1 MFVRFDVLTPLCSAR
16 AATREQIYIDA
27 LDAWIP
33 AAALGLT
40 TVNDGFLGLAGY
52 VSHMR
57 LQYAFLMPFAD
68 SPPPS
73 SRSARHGL
81 LRVLR
86 PSKPLR
92 DLLCRNVQYQ
102 LPSLCPL
109 NALLMRCYVYPAV
122 NELNKSCMVI
132 IR

>member
-1 MFVRFDVLTPLCSAR
+1 MLTSLCSAR

-57 LQYAFLMPFAD
+57 LRRAFLMPLAD

-73 SRSARHGL
+73 SLFARRGRP
-81 LRVLR
+81 RVLR
-86 PSKPLR
+86 PSK
-92 DLLCRNVQYQ
+92 LLLHLIGPNVQYQ